1 MSAIRRQRSRRAP
14 TMPPITPPAI
24 GPALLLLLVPLPPP
38 VCVLGRERGGGT
50 DSRDYGGT
58 VRAERSDIP
67 LQ

>member
-1 MSAIRRQRSRRAP
+1 
-14 TMPPITPPAI
+14 MPPITPPAI